1 MLLLDKLKSIY
12 QYISYMG
19 YSWFFF
25 RLKYEILKKINYFD
39 YINNKILKKVN
50 NVSRG
55 LHIYENI
62 SLVNKEYIS
71 DSSFIEKANNAI
83 DNKIYS
89 FSNEYL
95 DYSDGLKINWHKNP
109 KTKVS
114 SNSNIFWNKLPDF
127 GKYGDIKL
135 IWEASRFPQIYFF
148 INAYSITKDKK
159 YAESCVYQIIDWI
172 NNNSFPYGV
181 NYKCGQEI
189 TFRILNWIVV
199 LEYFDD
205 FISEVNKKLIVENIY
220 ISLLR
225 INANIDYAAKSVK
238 NNHSISEAA
247 GLFIGGLLFPQYKES
262 KKLQK
267 KGLKYLLKET
277 EYQVYKDGSYIQ
289 HSFTYQ
295 RLALD
300 VLSFVIL
307 VAKKKNYVLPKAILD
322 RHFKMIFFLNSF
334 IQDSGK
340 LPNYGSND
348 GANLF
353 PLSSNDYKDFK
364 PNLNFAILLNN
375 KKKLFSDS
383 YSIANFFN
391 INLNENIEDLTKEIS
406 FKDGGY
412 YILKNKDVFS
422 FIRCHSYRH
431 RPASN
436 DMFHLDIWYKG
447 QNLFC
452 DTGSFSYNTEKTF
465 KNNFIGTI
473 GHNTILINGSNQMTQ
488 VLNFG
493 WSNWTKAECINS
505 DSNNFLGKNYAYK
518 EKFGIIQEREV
529 SLEKNTITVIDSIK
543 NIKSMTSIKQIW
555 NTKYHVEIIDKYTLK
570 INGYIVFSN
579 VELKVETSYI
589 SEYYNSYFEG
599 NRIIFYI
606 DTDKDIEIKTVMEFK

>member
-1 MLLLDKLKSIY
+1 
-12 QYISYMG
+12 MG